1 MIVTTTPNVEGKQIV
16 EYKQVVFGEVIAG
29 ANFMRDFFAGITDVI
44 GGRSSVYERRISRA
58 RQDALKELEE
68 KAYALGANAIVGV
81 EVNYT
86 TVGTKSM
93 FMVDALNGAPGLYSA
108 RYAGVDGEEA
118 DAKNR
123 EKLLAELSDVPS
135 ERRQAKFVSTIVL
148 LQHPSDPSPIIA
160 QGECEG
166 NIIYEER
173 GENGFGY
180 DSLFFSP
187 EKGCTFAEL
196 ETVEKKKISH
206 RAKALAVLKSKLTA

>member
-29 ANFMRDFFAGITDVI
+29 ANFMRGFFAGITDVI

-93 FMVDALNGAPGLYSA
+93 FMV
-108 RYAGVDGEEA
+108 
-118 DAKNR
+118 
-123 EKLLAELSDVPS
+123 
-135 ERRQAKFVSTIVL
+135 
-148 LQHPSDPSPIIA
+148 IA
-160 QGECEG
+160 SG
-166 NIIYEER
+166 
-173 GENGFGY
+173 
-180 DSLFFSP
+180 
-187 EKGCTFAEL
+187 T
-196 ETVEKKKISH
+196 
-206 RAKALAVLKSKLTA
+206 AVVVR

>member
-93 FMVDALNGAPGLYSA
+93 FMVIASGTAVVVRYGRFFICLNVIFAIRISKSA
-108 RYAGVDGEEA
+108 VNFLRILGV
-118 DAKNR
+118 
-123 EKLLAELSDVPS
+123 S
-135 ERRQAKFVSTIVL
+135 
-148 LQHPSDPSPIIA
+148 
-160 QGECEG
+160 
-166 NIIYEER
+166 
-173 GENGFGY
+173 
-180 DSLFFSP
+180 
-187 EKGCTFAEL
+187 
-196 ETVEKKKISH
+196 
-206 RAKALAVLKSKLTA
+206 